1 MSSWNDD
8 EGEGDELD
16 FESEYARVSLGQ
28 DGRVTVYTGSSPHGQ
43 GIETTFAQLASEEL
57 DVPLDKVSVVWGD
70 SVLVPKGIGTFG
82 SRSAVAGGSAVV
94 DACRNLKGQ
103 LIARVSELAGTKAEA
118 LAIGDGRLVDTLR
131 PGRTLSTVS
140 EALKRLGVS
149 EISTESTYKVS
160 SMTYSSGVH
169 VCALTLDVELGT
181 AKIIRYVVV
190 EDCGRMINRQIVEG
204 QLEGGVVHAVGGSLF
219 EKLGYDEHGNL
230 LTSTFVDYGI
240 PAAMDSPDVEVFH
253 EVTPSADALNGVKGV
268 GESGTIVGYAAVMN
282 ALNDA
287 LSFIRPG
294 DHVDIAPATPDSI
307 FAALHRSNK
316 A

>member
-1 MSSWNDD
+1 
-8 EGEGDELD
+8 
-16 FESEYARVSLGQ
+16 
-28 DGRVTVYTGSSPHGQ
+28 
-43 GIETTFAQLASEEL
+43 
-57 DVPLDKVSVVWGD
+57 
-70 SVLVPKGIGTFG
+70 
-82 SRSAVAGGSAVV
+82 
-94 DACRNLKGQ
+94 
-103 LIARVSELAGTKAEA
+103 
-118 LAIGDGRLVDTLR
+118 
-131 PGRTLSTVS
+131 
-140 EALKRLGVS
+140 
-149 EISTESTYKVS
+149 
-160 SMTYSSGVH
+160 MTYSSGVH

-181 AKIIRYVVV
+181 VKIIKYVVV
-190 EDCGRMINRQIVEG
+190 EDCGRMINRQVVEG
-204 QLEGGVVHAVGGSLF
+204 QLEGGVVHAIGGSLF

-294 DHVDIAPATPDSI
+294 GHVDIAPATPDSI